1 MKKIIL
7 AVLILAI
14 CIGCSTKIINIDGK
28 DNNEQTSF
36 EAFNDENY
44 VWEGWTFST
53 NNVNKLK

>member
-7 AVLILAI
+7 AVFILVI
-14 CIGCSTKIINIDGK
+14 CTSCSTKIINVDGK

-53 NNVNKLK
+53 NKVQKIK